1 MTAVAVQ
8 DELDVVAADW
18 RPSRVESREAVR
30 AAIMR
35 AASDERGLVHI
46 ARVRQYLPPWVA
58 SEQIGAVMCSLVRQG
73 FLRPTGRYRENGQT
87 KSRNRT
93 KRAEVRR
100 LVRPIPP
107 SAVA

>member
-1 MTAVAVQ
+1 MSVAVQ
-8 DELDVVAADW
+8 DELDVVASDW
-18 RPSRVESREAVR
+18 RPSRVDSREAVR

-46 ARVRQYLPPWVA
+46 ATVRRHLPAWVNP
-58 SEQIGAVMCSLVRQG
+58 SQIGATICVLVRRG
-73 FLRPTGRYRENGQT
+73 YLKPTHRYRDNGQT

-107 SAVA
+107 EAVK